1 MGARRALFRSGSDE
15 RVSLERPLQVN
26 FIFKAFAG
34 CELGD
39 VAEKEFMYA
48 AHRVGQGC

>member
-1 MGARRALFRSGSDE
+1 MGARCAVFCSGSDE
-15 RVSLERPLQVN
+15 RVSLERLLQVN

-34 CELGD
+34 CKLGD
-39 VAEKEFMYA
+39 VAEKELMYA